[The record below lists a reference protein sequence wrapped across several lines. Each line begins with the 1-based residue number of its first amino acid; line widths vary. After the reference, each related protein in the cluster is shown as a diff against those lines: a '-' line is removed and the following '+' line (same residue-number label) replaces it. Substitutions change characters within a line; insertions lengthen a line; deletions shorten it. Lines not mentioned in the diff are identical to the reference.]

1 MREPIKLMTLGYL
14 EPKEALAVWELLNE
28 LANTL
33 WDQHQLSF
41 MQLLCEQQTPDST
54 DHDLKDSPKSSQLDR
69 FELDDDLPF

>member
-1 MREPIKLMTLGYL
+1 MSEPVKLMTPRYW
-14 EPKEALAVWELLNE
+14 EPEEALAVWELLNE

-41 MQLLCEQQTPDST
+41 MQILCEQQSYDSALHGLDDSRT
-54 DHDLKDSPKSSQLDR
+54 GCQRDL